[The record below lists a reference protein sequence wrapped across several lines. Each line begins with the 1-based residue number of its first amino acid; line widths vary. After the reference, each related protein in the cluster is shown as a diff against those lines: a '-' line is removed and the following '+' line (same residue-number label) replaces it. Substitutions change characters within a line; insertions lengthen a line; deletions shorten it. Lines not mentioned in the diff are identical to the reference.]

1 VNALTCTSEVAFK
14 LGDKLFQPASID
26 AYELEYDFVKVKVK
40 ASSLDIALTIL
51 DSGALRPPKWQLTG
65 NDCSTAVQAVAAQS
79 LR

>member
-26 AYELEYDFVKVKVK
+26 AYELEYDFVKVK